1 MDSIGLGFCIIQID
15 LGSSKDWE
23 DKANSL
29 ATMNDLKGN
38 ADSLDYG
45 VNGEDR
51 DDKDSEVDSVWV
63 PQDES

>member
-1 MDSIGLGFCIIQID
+1 MP
-15 LGSSKDWE
+15 
-23 DKANSL
+23 
-29 ATMNDLKGN
+29 
-38 ADSLDYG
+38 DSLDYG